1 MIDSLGQ
8 KLNYLASKLRKR
20 IFSPS
25 GTWGGK
31 CLVQERKSEEESAE
45 ADRWSQSRE
54 ERAGS
59 PIHYLEGRI
68 SAGIED

>member
-1 MIDSLGQ
+1 MDSLGQ

-45 ADRWSQSRE
+45 ADRWPQSRE

-68 SAGIED
+68 SAGIQD